1 MEKNLG
7 GEGEKL
13 RQLSR
18 EKSACV
24 RSYICRFLS
33 RLVVGL
39 FHFSAI
45 CILNYFQSFNSSLEK
60 VLDIPPFFVISSMA
74 YFFGKEEESR
84 EHFAPFSFLH
94 LAMDCY
100 FFLLLSLLLVSA
112 ARGRYGSAGVDS
124 TVRELLLVSGLEQ
137 GQEILADN
145 IRTIGGV
152 SFINCQEDG
161 SKVGC

>member
-1 MEKNLG
+1 MLRSCITQVTMVTVFTNSAWKKTWEGK
-7 GEGEKL
+7 GEKL

-24 RSYICRFLS
+24 RSYMCRFLS

-74 YFFGKEEESR
+74 SYFFWQRERISR
-84 EHFAPFSFLH
+84 TLRSFQFSSPSYGLLFLFTSFPSSGFRREGA
-94 LAMDCY
+94 LR
-100 FFLLLSLLLVSA
+100 V
-112 ARGRYGSAGVDS
+112 GRS
-124 TVRELLLVSGLEQ
+124 
-137 GQEILADN
+137 
-145 IRTIGGV
+145 
-152 SFINCQEDG
+152 
-161 SKVGC
+161 

>member
-1 MEKNLG
+1 MLRSCITQVTMVTVFTNSAWKKTWEGK
-7 GEGEKL
+7 GEKL

-74 YFFGKEEESR
+74 SYFF
-84 EHFAPFSFLH
+84 
-94 LAMDCY
+94 LAKRKNLANTSLLSV
-100 FFLLLSLLLVSA
+100 FFTKLWIVIFLLLSLLLVSA
-112 ARGRYGSAGVDS
+112 ARGRDRSTGVDS
-124 TVRELLLVSGLEQ
+124 AVGELLLVRGLKKKS
-137 GQEILADN
+137 
-145 IRTIGGV
+145 R
-152 SFINCQEDG
+152 
-161 SKVGC
+161 KY